1 MRTRTTPRPAPAE
14 RAERGESRSASRV
27 MDMLD
32 LFFNQRAG
40 LTLTDISNELGIPK
54 SSAHAILQTMRRR
67 GYLVWDPETKAYSIG
82 LRVVALAQ
90 ASPVLRTIQS
100 RARPYLERLAYSL
113 NETVM
118 LGAYEADGVVCVDTV
133 VSPDPVHFTVLLG
146 ERRPLHGTSL
156 GKLYL
161 ASLDDDEVRDIIG
174 SFGLRRLTTDTIVD
188 LDALF
193 AELGRIREQGY
204 AANLSESIEGVS
216 SFGAAVFAHGRRPVA
231 GVSVVGASN
240 RIEAKSEAILA
251 ELLPAVE
258 ELSREVSSV

>member
-1 MRTRTTPRPAPAE
+1 
-14 RAERGESRSASRV
+14 

-40 LTLTDISNELGIPK
+40 LTLTDISNKLGIPK

-90 ASPVLRTIQS
+90 ASPVLRTIQT

-113 NETVM
+113 TETVM
-118 LGAYEADGVVCVDTV
+118 LGAYEADAVVCVDTV
-133 VSPDPVHFTVLLG
+133 ESPDPVHFTVQLG

-161 ASLDDDEVRDIIG
+161 ASLGDEEVRELLG
-174 SFGLRRLTTDTIVD
+174 SLGLRRLTADTIVD
-188 LDALF
+188 VDALL
-193 AELGRIREQGY
+193 AELAQIRLQGY

-216 SFGAAVFAHGRRPVA
+216 SFGAAIFAHGSRPVA

-240 RIEAKSEAILA
+240 RIEAKSQTILA
-251 ELLPAVE
+251 ELIPAVR
-258 ELSREVSSV
+258 ELSREVGEI